1 MSAFIFNSITIED
14 AGGGNA
20 LTYFVT
26 PVEERGVTI
35 GYGATQV
42 DDSQE
47 LASLQ
52 SVEVYVDTFDEDII
66 LDTRLTQ
73 SASDVKDPAR
83 ITMNSASGGVSVMV
97 DSIRLRLVQKVGD
110 RACYCIKGQRKASMM
125 TNSQE
130 FRLNVQR
137 DGGTVVAVSHL
148 SILNSIQGASL
159 ICPCNAG
166 KADKLYYTDSLS
178 PLITFT

>member
-1 MSAFIFNSITIED
+1 MNAFIFNSITIED

-26 PVEERGVTI
+26 PVENRGLTI
-35 GYGATQV
+35 GYGATEV

-52 SVEVYVDTFDEDII
+52 TVEVYADTFDQDITS
-66 LDTRLTQ
+66 DTRLTQ
-73 SASDVKDPAR
+73 NASDVKSPAR
-83 ITMNSASGGVSVMV
+83 ITFNSASGGVTVMV

-110 RACYCIKGQRKASMM
+110 RAMYCVKGQRKASMM
-125 TNSQE
+125 TNAQE

-137 DGGTVVAVSHL
+137 DGGTVVAL
-148 SILNSIQGASL
+148 SNLSVLTLSGASL

-166 KADKLYYTDSLS
+166 KEGSLYYTDSLS

>member
-1 MSAFIFNSITIED
+1 MNAFIFNSITIED

-20 LTYFVT
+20 LTYNVT

-35 GYGATQV
+35 GYGATEI

-66 LDTRLTQ
+66 SDTRLTQ
-73 SASDVKDPAR
+73 NASDVKSPAR

-110 RACYCIKGQRKASMM
+110 RATYCIKGQRKASMM
-125 TNSQE
+125 TNAQE

-137 DGGTVVAVSHL
+137 DGGTIVALSQL
-148 SILNSIQGASL
+148 SILNSMSGASL

-166 KADKLYYTDSLS
+166 KAGSLYYTDSTS
-178 PLITFT
+178 ALITFT